1 MVNGPGVEKDLPVI
15 ELHTIILK
23 NQVLSYFNIYNNFIF
38 KQKKKK
44 FKQKLIIKTKTKFNK
59 NKF

>member
-38 KQKKKK
+38 KQKKK
-44 FKQKLIIKTKTKFNK
+44 FKQKLIIKIKTKFNK

>member
-38 KQKKKK
+38 KQKKK
-44 FKQKLIIKTKTKFNK
+44 FKQKLIIKIKTKLNK
-59 NKF
+59 NKI